1 MEVTIDMVRKA
12 VRALGD
18 GGREVSYR
26 QVYEALGLEN
36 EAEQAVVRSR
46 ISSMKRHGEVRA
58 ARPGVVTY
66 DEQHRPREGRMH
78 SVIWRFVRTAKAG
91 WSISECAL
99 MTRVSYTHIL
109 RYVTWLE
116 GAGFVERAGRDS
128 RRATLFRATGKA
140 QATPETPYPPVRA
153 ADPFQKERTAA
164 ATITRLMLCADPYA
178 PRTART
184 ITEAANVLLARFSK
198 ITHELVTENEN
209 EEVSH
214 VD

>member
-46 ISSMKRHGEVRA
+46 ISSMKRHGEVRRV
-58 ARPGVVTY
+58 RPGVVTY
-66 DEQHRPREGRMH
+66 DERHRPRESRMH

-140 QATPETPYPPVRA
+140 QATPETPYPPVRET
-153 ADPFQKERTAA
+153 DPFQKERTAA

-178 PRTART
+178 PRTARV
-184 ITEAANVLLARFSK
+184 ITDAAKVLLARFSK

>member
-1 MEVTIDMVRKA
+1 
-12 VRALGD
+12 
-18 GGREVSYR
+18 
-26 QVYEALGLEN
+26 
-36 EAEQAVVRSR
+36 
-46 ISSMKRHGEVRA
+46 
-58 ARPGVVTY
+58 
-66 DEQHRPREGRMH
+66 MH

>member
-1 MEVTIDMVRKA
+1 MAVTIDMVRKA

-26 QVYEALGLEN
+26 QIYEALGLDH

-46 ISSMKRHGEVRA
+46 ISGMKRHGEVRA
-58 ARPGVVTY
+58 ARPGVVVY

-78 SVIWRFVRTAKAG
+78 VVIWRFVRTAKPG

-116 GAGFVERAGRDS
+116 GEGFVERAGRDS
-128 RRATLFRATGKA
+128 KRATLFRATGKA
-140 QATPETPYPPVRA
+140 QATPETPYPPVRET
-153 ADPFQKERTAA
+153 DPFQKERTAA

-178 PRTART
+178 PRTARA
-184 ITEAANVLLARFSK
+184 ITDAANVLLARFSNS
-198 ITHELVTENEN
+198 VTENEN
-209 EEVSH
+209 GGSH
-214 VD
+214 VE